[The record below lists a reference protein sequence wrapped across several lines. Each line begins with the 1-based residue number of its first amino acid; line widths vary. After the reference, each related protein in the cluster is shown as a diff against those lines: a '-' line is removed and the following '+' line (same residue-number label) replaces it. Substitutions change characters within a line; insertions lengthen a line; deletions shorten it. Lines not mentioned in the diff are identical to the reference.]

1 MDTTFFCDDTIVLGD
16 PDLRRKLIKE
26 AVELT
31 RLTDPYT
38 ARLDDLNRL
47 MKQGKIEEYQKL
59 KDQLALEEIDQT
71 DNLSDEQIIEL
82 VENTIHANLDKFP
95 ILNQYYR

>member
-1 MDTTFFCDDTIVLGD
+1 MGD

-31 RLTDPYT
+31 
-38 ARLDDLNRL
+38 RLDDLNRL